1 MSLNSVDRGAAVV
14 PVWRLSWGP
23 IVIALSVGVA
33 SLWLFWD
40 GLSIMGRWWVG
51 DPEYSHCILI
61 PPIAAFLVWQQKDRL
76 ERIPFEGSWW
86 GVGLVLLGGGLLVL
100 GQLATIYTLVQYA
113 YLVTLYGLVLSF
125 TGVRAFRVLAVPLLI
140 LAFMIPLPQ
149 FFLFNLSVKLQLL
162 SSELG
167 VWFMRLLDIS
177 VFVEGN
183 VIDLGG
189 YKLQVAE
196 ACDGLRYL
204 FPLMTLGFLMAYFYK
219 GALWKRIFL
228 FLSSIPITI
237 VMNSGRIGTIG
248 FMVEHWGIGMAEG
261 FLHEFQGWMVFML
274 SAGLLLGEMAL
285 LNRIG
290 HENGHWREL
299 FGVEFPAPTPKGA
312 ALRPR
317 PLPRTFIAA
326 TAFLVAFVVLALV
339 LPRPTEIIP
348 GRASFV
354 EFPLRLPGWTGQ
366 SETLESIYVNQ
377 LKLDDYLLAD
387 YVDGSSRHINLYMA
401 YYNSQRK
408 GEAVHSPRSCLPG
421 GGWQMRE
428 FDQRELPAV
437 RIGGEALRVNRTLI
451 ELAGQ
456 RELVYYWFQQRGR
469 VIDNEFAVKWY
480 LFWDAVTR
488 HRTDGALV
496 RIIGNVPV
504 GGDVSAVDR
513 EITDFAALIVPQLPR
528 FAPN

>member
-1 MSLNSVDRGAAVV
+1 MSTNSVDRSGAVV
-14 PVWRLSWGP
+14 SVWRLSWGP
-23 IVIALSVGVA
+23 ILIALSAGVV

-61 PPIAAFLVWQQKDRL
+61 PPIAAFLVWQQKNRL

-86 GVGLVLLGGGLLVL
+86 GVSLVLLGGGLLVL

-113 YLVTLYGLVLSF
+113 YLVTLYGLVLAF

-149 FFLFNLSVKLQLL
+149 FFLYNLSVKLQLL

-167 VWFMRLLDIS
+167 VWFMRLFDIS

-228 FLSSIPITI
+228 FLSSIPITLI
-237 VMNSGRIGTIG
+237 MNSGRIGTIG

-290 HENGHWREL
+290 HESGTWREL
-299 FGVEFPAPTPKGA
+299 FGVEFPVATPKGA
-312 ALRPR
+312 VLRSR
-317 PLPRTFIAA
+317 PVPRTFLAA
-326 TAFLVAFVVLALV
+326 GAVLAAFVLVALV
-339 LPRPTEIIP
+339 LPRPAEIIP
-348 GRASFV
+348 SRATFA
-354 EFPLRLPGWTGQ
+354 EFPMRLPGWTGQ
-366 SETLESIYVNQ
+366 LESLEGIYIDQ

-387 YVDGSSRHINLYMA
+387 YVDDSGSHLNFYMA

-421 GGWQMRE
+421 GGWQMRD
-428 FDQRELPAV
+428 FDQRELPGV
-437 RIGGEALRVNRTLI
+437 RVGGQALRVNRTVI
-451 ELAGQ
+451 ELAGR

-469 VIDNEFAVKWY
+469 IITNEFAVKWY

-496 RIIGNVPV
+496 RIIAAVPP
-504 GGDVSAVDR
+504 GGDVSAADR
-513 EITDFAALIVPQLPR
+513 SITEFAALI
-528 FAPN
+528 APKLSAYIPN

>member
-1 MSLNSVDRGAAVV
+1 MSAQPSAPAGAFL
-14 PVWRLSWGP
+14 PVWRLPWT
-23 IVIALSVGVA
+23 IVLVALAVGLL

-40 GLSIMGRWWVG
+40 GLSLMWMVWLGS
-51 DPEYSHCILI
+51 PEYSHGILV
-61 PPIAAFLVWQQKDRL
+61 PPIAAFLIWQQKDRL
-76 ERIPFEGSWW
+76 EHIPFEGSWW
-86 GVGLVLLGGGLLVL
+86 GVVLVLLGGGLLVL

-113 YLVTLYGLVLSF
+113 YLVTLYGLVLAF
-125 TGVRAFRVLAVPLLI
+125 TGTRAFRLIAVPLLI

-149 FFLFNLSVKLQLL
+149 FFLFNLSTKLQLL

-167 VWFMRLLDIS
+167 VWFMRLFDIS

-189 YKLQVAE
+189 YQLQVAE

-219 GALWKRIFL
+219 GALWKRIVL

-237 VMNSGRIGTIG
+237 IMNSARIGTIG
-248 FMVEHWGIGMAEG
+248 LMVEHWGIGMAEG
-261 FLHEFQGWMVFML
+261 FLHQFQGWMVFML

-290 HENGHWREL
+290 HESGHWREL
-299 FGVEFPAPTPKGA
+299 FGVEFPAATPKGA
-312 ALRPR
+312 ALRR
-317 PLPRTFIAA
+317 RALPRTFIAA
-326 TAFLVAFVVLALV
+326 GAVLVAFVILALV
-339 LPRPTEIIP
+339 LPRPAEIIP
-348 GRASFV
+348 SRASFV
-354 EFPLRLPGWTGQ
+354 EFPLKLPGWTGQ
-366 SETLESIYVNQ
+366 SGALEGIYVDQ

-387 YVDGSSRHINLYMA
+387 YVNDSGRHINLYMA

-421 GGWQMRE
+421 GGWQMRD
-428 FDQRELPAV
+428 FDQRELPSV
-437 RIGGEALRVNRTLI
+437 PLGGHALRVNRTLI
-451 ELAGQ
+451 EMGVQ

-469 VIDNEFAVKWY
+469 IITNEFAVKWY
-480 LFWDAVTR
+480 LFWDALTR

-496 RIIGNVPV
+496 RIIASVPV
-504 GGDVSAVDR
+504 SGDISGVDR
-513 EITDFAALIVPQLPR
+513 TMTDFAALIAPKLPG
-528 FAPN
+528 FIPN